1 LLPVTNRTLRNIK
14 RQLTELQNLALEEL
28 RHSEGSWRPDAS
40 TMIEHLRP
48 DVVVLLSESSSM
60 GHGAA
65 EEMLGQSL
73 PRSSVQVKEAASE
86 LAASLIQQ
94 LEAVMESA
102 RNQPSRELAASVSR
116 VFRGWRTD
124 EAERRVTDL
133 AADAYHRG
141 IVATLASQGM
151 AAGLVVSGRG
161 CVRCRE
167 AAETGDE
174 VIPPLHPG
182 CGCGLAP
189 AET

>member
-1 LLPVTNRTLRNIK
+1 
-14 RQLTELQNLALEEL
+14 
-28 RHSEGSWRPDAS
+28 
-40 TMIEHLRP
+40 MIEHLRP

-102 RNQPSRELAASVSR
+102 GNQPSRELAASVSR